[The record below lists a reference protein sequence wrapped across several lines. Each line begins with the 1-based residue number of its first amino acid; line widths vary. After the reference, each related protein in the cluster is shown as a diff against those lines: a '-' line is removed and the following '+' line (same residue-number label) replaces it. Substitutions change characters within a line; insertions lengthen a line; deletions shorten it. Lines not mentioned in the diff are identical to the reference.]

1 MEIGAILSTAI
12 NIIITAAI
20 GIISYFVKRTIGR
33 QDKYV
38 TRSELENYIDMI
50 KECKGD
56 IKSPTAPLLR
66 DTDAVRRQRL
76 LQAIRRRLKQNK
88 SR

>member
-56 IKSPTAPLLR
+56 IKSPTERQHP
-66 DTDAVRRQRL
+66 DTDAVRRLRQQ
-76 LQAIRRRLKQNK
+76 QAIKRH
-88 SR
+88 